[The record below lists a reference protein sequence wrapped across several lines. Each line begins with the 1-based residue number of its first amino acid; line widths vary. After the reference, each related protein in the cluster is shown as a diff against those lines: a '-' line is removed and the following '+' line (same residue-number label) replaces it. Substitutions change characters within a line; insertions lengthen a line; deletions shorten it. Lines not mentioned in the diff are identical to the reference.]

1 LSRAVDYRV
10 YHAVNRFVLH
20 HEWLGR
26 GLNTFETW
34 AVPVLAVAT
43 VALWL
48 LARPGDDRKWKLA
61 SASALAS
68 AAVGLLL
75 NQLISK
81 LIWDRPRPY
90 ETHPSAH
97 VWGARSHDPSFPS
110 DHASASFA
118 IAFAVVLFDRVA
130 GGIFLAA
137 AVAISAGRVF
147 VGEHY
152 PLDVIAG
159 CLVGL
164 AAALL
169 VVKVG
174 RPLIAWLV
182 RLVER
187 VTDPVLAPLWRL
199 RLSRPGQR
207 A

>member
-1 LSRAVDYRV
+1 MDYRV
-10 YHAVNRFVLH
+10 YHGINRFVVH
-20 HEWLGR
+20 HDWLGR

-48 LARPGDDRKWKLA
+48 LARPGGQRKWKLA
-61 SASALAS
+61 SACALAS
-68 AAVGLLL
+68 AGLGLLI
-75 NQLISK
+75 NQFIAK
-81 LIWDRPRPY
+81 VIWDRARPFD
-90 ETHPSAH
+90 THPSAH
-97 VWGARSHDPSFPS
+97 VWGAKSHDPSFPS
-110 DHASASFA
+110 DHASASFG
-118 IAFAVVLFDRVA
+118 IAFAVFLFDRVA

-137 AVAISAGRVF
+137 AVVISAGRVF

-169 VVKVG
+169 VVKVA
-174 RPLIAWLV
+174 RPVISWLV

-187 VTDPVLAPLWRL
+187 VTDPVLAPLWRV
-199 RLSRPGQR
+199 RASR
-207 A
+207 